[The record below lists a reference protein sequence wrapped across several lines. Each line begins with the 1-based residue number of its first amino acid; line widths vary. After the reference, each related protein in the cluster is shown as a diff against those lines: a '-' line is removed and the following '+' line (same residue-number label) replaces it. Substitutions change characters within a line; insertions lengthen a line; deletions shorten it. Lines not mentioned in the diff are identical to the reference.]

1 MCDEWCENMDQGKL
15 NGVVLLLLYYAVME
29 GHVENSSDKNDLN
42 AESQTFLNFKKSLFV
57 TTRGSIK
64 WVGNLAS
71 LK

>member
-29 GHVENSSDKNDLN
+29 GHAENSSDKNDLN